1 MSPFYPP
8 FKNNKYIFKTKLFQ
22 LYSGLKYTQD
32 MPHLTYQVSLSLA
45 MRLSGILSCVM
56 EQGDH
61 GVKVGYSRSEIVVD
75 IQNVPLW
82 RIFFGTPLSTEKQSL
97 PK

>member
-1 MSPFYPP
+1 
-8 FKNNKYIFKTKLFQ
+8 
-22 LYSGLKYTQD
+22 

-75 IQNVPLW
+75 IQNVPL
-82 RIFFGTPLSTEKQSL
+82 
-97 PK
+97 